1 MEFPPWKLPSGF
13 CLPDVYPWIASPWQL
28 PSENYPYQ
36 VSLWT
41 TYEKC
46 FTKCFKYKLRIS
58 EVSIATAHS
67 STGGHCKPL
76 SRALDIFYIFHW
88 YCVIE
93 SLNLNKLCLAL
104 KLFLAAVTANYQKH
118 FKHVCLKLTSHR
130 VLHYLCSVGTFLNID
145 SLCQYLSFLN
155 IISIDFARWKKLFS
169 IDFVK
174 R

>member
-1 MEFPPWKLPSGF
+1 MRSVLQNVLSTNFGSVKWVL
-13 CLPDVYPWIASPWQL
+13 QL
-28 PSENYPYQ
+28 HILVQGGIVNPLVE
-36 VSLWT
+36 LWT
-41 TYEKC
+41 
-46 FTKCFKYKLRIS
+46 F
-58 EVSIATAHS
+58 
-67 STGGHCKPL
+67 ST
-76 SRALDIFYIFHW
+76 FFHW

-104 KLFLAAVTANYQKH
+104 KLFLAVVTANYLDKH
-118 FKHVCLKLTSHR
+118 FKHVCLKLTSHC
-130 VLHYLCSVGTFLNID
+130 VLHYLCSVGAFLNID